1 MVKLRVDTM
10 NTFEEELL
18 TGFAYVCKVNNIRV
32 WLEALSSKLTKHPQ
46 AELFNNVHK
55 RISHRNSDSK
65 NILCY
70 FEVFSI

>member
-18 TGFAYVCKVNNIRV
+18 TGFAYVCKVNNRV